1 MASGWCQT
9 SSPKKILGGIQVS
22 CPSEEFQFPVRLD
35 DFCSRALMVDLV
47 DHGDFHRQTD
57 LHPMG
62 SGPRGVSHLHGRGRS
77 ECFRRQRC
85 REVLFQPAGI
95 EPFPG
100 DLPETWETW
109 GGLNWSYSVETR
121 LVIVGIIWHI
131 KATLG
136 LFFSAE
142 VTGWRAVILH
152 LKSPQI
158 RTAYCSLQY

>member
-57 LHPMG
+57 LYPMG
-62 SGPRGVSHLHGRGRS
+62 SPRGVSHLHGRGRS

-100 DLPETWETW
+100 DLPETW
-109 GGLNWSYSVETR
+109 GGLNWSWWKHDWS
-121 LVIVGIIWHI
+121 LLASFGISKQRW
-131 KATLG
+131 AR
-136 LFFSAE
+136 FFP
-142 VTGWRAVILH
+142 
-152 LKSPQI
+152 LKLLDGGQ
-158 RTAYCSLQY
+158 